1 MIHKEILYIEREMIY
16 HINEGTKSLKN
27 NIKLSEVIVMFFKK
41 KEKSTYNDV
50 VAKIRGEI
58 IQSLRKKGVSFS
70 DIDVDFRQENVSL
83 KLSINEK

>member
-1 MIHKEILYIEREMIY
+1 
-16 HINEGTKSLKN
+16 
-27 NIKLSEVIVMFFKK
+27 MFFKK
-41 KEKSTYNDV
+41 KEKNTYNNDV

-70 DIDVDFRQENVSL
+70 EIDVDFRQENVSL

>member
-1 MIHKEILYIEREMIY
+1 L
-16 HINEGTKSLKN
+16 LKN
-27 NIKLSEVIVMFFKK
+27 NTKLSEVIVMFFKK
-41 KEKSTYNDV
+41 KEKNTYNDV

-58 IQSLRKKGVSFS
+58 IQSLRKKGVTFA

>member
-1 MIHKEILYIEREMIY
+1 
-16 HINEGTKSLKN
+16 
-27 NIKLSEVIVMFFKK
+27 MFFKK
-41 KEKSTYNDV
+41 KEKNTYNDV

-58 IQSLRKKGVSFS
+58 IQSLRKKGVTFA

>member
-1 MIHKEILYIEREMIY
+1 M
-16 HINEGTKSLKN
+16 LKN
-27 NIKLSEVIVMFFKK
+27 NTKLSEVIVMFFKK
-41 KEKSTYNDV
+41 KEKNTYNDV

-58 IQSLRKKGVSFS
+58 IQSLRKKGVTFA